1 MSFNLATALA
11 GIAPTLATMLGGPLA
26 GTAVTA
32 LEGAFGLSPGAGADA
47 ITKVAQA
54 GMTPDT
60 IAAVRK
66 ADQEHEEKMKSLD
79 IDLVRLNADHEKA
92 LLEVAAAN
100 QDSAR
105 KANVAGGIQYPLF
118 FLSLLLLA
126 LGLGTEAYVLFNGV
140 PDNVHDIV
148 IGRILGLL
156 DAVVMMVLGYWYG
169 TTSGSAQKTDLLAA
183 AQPVKR

>member
-1 MSFNLATALA
+1 MAFDIKTALA

-32 LEGAFGLSPGAGADA
+32 LESAFGLTPGAGADA
-47 ITKVAQA
+47 VTKVMQV
-54 GMTPDT
+54 GMSPDA
-60 IAAVRK
+60 IAAVRR
-66 ADQEHEEKMKSLD
+66 ADQEHEEKLKAMD
-79 IDLVRLNADHEKA
+79 IDVLRLNADHEKA
-92 LLEVAAAN
+92 MAEVAAAN

-105 KANVAGGIQYPLF
+105 KANVAGGVQYPLF

-169 TTSGSAQKTDLLAA
+169 TTSGSSQKNELLAQSTPA
-183 AQPVKR
+183 KA